1 MDLTVSWPV
10 DTRRDWRKV
19 HGHASWHLLTT
30 KRLIIAPCQLLISL
44 SPTDHLDGVGGP
56 GLGWCSGRPGLHREI
71 NRKWRPTQSTLN
83 TVRCCDW
90 TPPPRLRFP
99 ARLAATIQRCQPA
112 DRPQPAPEPIPR
124 SSHAP
129 PSGLLGLVAVVV
141 HAASAINVHGDD
153 GADDADHLQ
162 GHAQVLE
169 AIQPRRQ

>member
-30 KRLIIAPCQLLISL
+30 KRLIIAPCQLLIAL

-112 DRPQPAPEPIPR
+112 DRHGASPSSPAPAGSRAHTQELPR
-124 SSHAP
+124 ATIRSTGPGSC
-129 PSGLLGLVAVVV
+129 SCSCGVCDKR
-141 HAASAINVHGDD
+141 S
-153 GADDADHLQ
+153 
-162 GHAQVLE
+162 
-169 AIQPRRQ
+169 RR